1 MYPLFITLAVFKT
14 HVYGVD
20 DVYSQSASS
29 KIRVQDAC
37 LRCGRCEQPRY
48 DVEPCVRC
56 GRLESMHIRPHL
68 FAAQNCAP
76 ATILNHTIEIQPHRP
91 HGSDVTP
98 QSGRGLHSP
107 RHVFVHTV
115 HMRHGIERPG
125 KETSTL
131 SLPAFGSQSRS
142 RKSLGKESSVNSN
155 AKSMAGVLGNAFDPA

>member
-1 MYPLFITLAVFKT
+1 MHSSSQFRGVPYNYNNTILAVFKT

-115 HMRHGIERPG
+115 HMRREHG
-125 KETSTL
+125 L
-131 SLPAFGSQSRS
+131 
-142 RKSLGKESSVNSN
+142 
-155 AKSMAGVLGNAFDPA
+155 